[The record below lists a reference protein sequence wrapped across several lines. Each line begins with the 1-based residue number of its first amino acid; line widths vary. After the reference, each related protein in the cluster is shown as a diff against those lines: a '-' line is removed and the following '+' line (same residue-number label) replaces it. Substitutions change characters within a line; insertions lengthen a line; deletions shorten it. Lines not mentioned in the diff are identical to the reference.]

1 MSKPDLKLSDKNN
14 VAKLDFKIET
24 EDIGINSNSLNSLID
39 KGSNNYVINFLMP
52 KKISTDLNFNFG

>member
-39 KGSNNYVINFLMP
+39 KGSKN
-52 KKISTDLNFNFG
+52 